1 MKGILESAKA
11 IHDQIVKDR
20 RYIHQHPELGFD
32 LSNTS
37 AYVKERLAEMGIEA
51 QECGGPLDP
60 ELRKAFLFAGF
71 PDMEKSTGLV
81 ATIGKG
87 GKTFLLRADM
97 DALPIHETTGE
108 DYAFE
113 GNVGHMCGHD
123 SHTAML
129 LGAAKILKEH
139 EDELQGT
146 VKLMF
151 QTGEECGCGSRLMVE
166 NGLLEN
172 PKVDAACAL
181 HVMPI
186 KEFGTIGYTRGII
199 SAGMDTFMIKI
210 QGKGGHS
217 STPQNAIDPL
227 MIMNQLYSTLNLFV
241 GREIDPKET
250 VALTIGKAGGGAA
263 ANVIPDTA
271 ELQVGARTF
280 NLDVSKHITTR
291 VPELVDHIVKAW
303 RGEYEMMTFN
313 TPSTYND
320 ADLCDELVPFVEEI
334 VGAENV
340 AEDPTPL
347 SGTEDFGY
355 VSKEVPGM
363 FMWLGAGK
371 PGNYPLH
378 NPNMVLDEDVFP
390 LGSAILANCAIE
402 WLAKNK

>member
-11 IHDQIVKDR
+11 IQDQIVKDR
-20 RYIHQHPELGFD
+20 RCIHQHPELGFD
-32 LSNTS
+32 LSDTS

-51 QECGGPLDP
+51 QECGGPIDP
-60 ELRKAFLFAGF
+60 ELRRSFVFAGF

-97 DALPIHETTGE
+97 DALPIHETSGK

-139 EDELQGT
+139 EAELAGT

-172 PKVDAACAL
+172 PKVDAACAI
-181 HVMPI
+181 HVMPDQ
-186 KEFGTIGYTRGII
+186 EFGTIGYTKGIT

-217 STPQNAIDPL
+217 STPQSAIDPL

-241 GREIDPKET
+241 GREIDPRET
-250 VALTIGKAGGGAA
+250 VALTAGKAAGGAA

-271 ELQVGARTF
+271 ELQVGVRTF
-280 NLDVSKHITTR
+280 NLDVSRHITKR

-313 TPSTYND
+313 TPSTFND
-320 ADLCDELVPFVEEI
+320 ADLCDELLPFIREVAGEQNVVEQK
-334 VGAENV
+334 
-340 AEDPTPL
+340 TPMA
-347 SGTEDFGY
+347 GTEDFGY
-355 VSKEVPGM
+355 VSKEVPGV

-371 PGNYPLH
+371 PGNYPVH
-378 NPNMVLDEDVFP
+378 NPNMVLDENVFP
-390 LGSAILANCAIE
+390 IGAAVLANCAIE